1 MSLCKEYK
9 ILFDYKAREPDEINL
24 KKGKYVRVVSK
35 NEDENYWKGEA
46 DGKMGLFPKD
56 FVSKTASKRRK
67 EIEDDTKEVYQVI
80 YDYKAEND
88 DELTIKQ
95 EEVDI

>member
-1 MSLCKEYK
+1 M
-9 ILFDYKAREPDEINL
+9 
-24 KKGKYVRVVSK
+24 RVVSK
-35 NEDENYWKGEA
+35 DEGDENYWKGEV

-56 FVSKTASKRRK
+56 FVKEVSPKKTSTETECHPIQVKSHEEATKTASKSRKETVNDRK
-67 EIEDDTKEVYQVI
+67 EIYRVI